1 MHPDIDNLINM
12 ALADGEIT
20 EKERS
25 IILRKAEALGEDLD
39 EVEMILEGKISLLKK
54 QTSKPVNS
62 PESAGNIIKCPQ
74 CKADIPSFSSKC
86 EFCGHEFRNLTVSN
100 SVKQFFD
107 KLEAIENNSTSG
119 NVLESF
125 MNRLGDNKHK
135 RKIELILSFPV
146 PNSKE
151 DILEFLAL
159 SVPRAKPLSAW
170 TSNTLDREL
179 TKAFAQKCEQI
190 IMKAGFSFKNDPATL
205 EEIRYYANEL
215 KIKMR

>member
-1 MHPDIDNLINM
+1 MHPDIENLMNM

-25 IILRKAEALGEDLD
+25 ILLRKAEALGEDID
-39 EVEMILEGKISLLKK
+39 EVEMILEGKLSLLKK
-54 QTSKPVNS
+54 QSSKPANS

-74 CKADIPSFSSKC
+74 CKANIPSFSTNC
-86 EFCGHEFRNLTVSN
+86 EFCGHEFRNLSVSN
-100 SVKQFFD
+100 SVKQFFE
-107 KLEAIENNSTSG
+107 KLEALDNNQTSG
-119 NVLESF
+119 NVFESF
-125 MNRLGDNKHK
+125 MNKLGDDKHK
-135 RKIELILSFPV
+135 RKIELILNFPV

-159 SVPRAKPLSAW
+159 SVPRARPLSAW
-170 TSNTLDREL
+170 SSNQLDREL
-179 TKAFAQKCEQI
+179 TKAYAQKCEQI
-190 IMKAGFSFKNDPATL
+190 IMKAGFSFKNDNATL